1 MLARNGYKNRAIIGK
16 WHLGH
21 TKKVHYPMNRGFSH
35 FYGHLNGAI
44 DYFDRRVKVNWTGTT
59 TGKPATTKDILPN

>member
-44 DYFDRRVKVNWTGTT
+44 DYFDLTREGGTT
-59 TGKPATTKDILPN
+59 TGKPAMTKDILPN